1 MISIVLFSYS
11 CVQAQEF
18 KINGTVT
25 GLEDGTWLYLRI
37 GKPEKTIDSAKLMN
51 GRFTMSGRIDGQSE
65 ELILYTNHYTNYVT
79 FWAENKKINMTLK
92 AGQFKKGLIKGSAT
106 QDENRQM
113 IAAKEQLARQ
123 QDSLTNALKT
133 DTNARKRES
142 MRAQLQYIEEKSRQ
156 FDRDYIRAHPA
167 SIIAAN
173 LLSIYTSTWGRDTTE
188 ALYQRMSSEIKKTR
202 QGQEISDYIALNKNI
217 KIGDHFADFEQPDPT
232 GKKIRLSSLKGKY
245 ILIDFW
251 ASWCGPCRAEN
262 PALLET
268 YQAYK
273 DKGFIILG
281 VSLDDNKTYWLNALK
296 QDKLEWENVSD
307 LRGDKNRAALIYG
320 ITGIP
325 DNFLI
330 DDKGTI
336 IARNLHG
343 EKLKEK
349 LRELIP

>member
-1 MISIVLFSYS
+1 
-11 CVQAQEF
+11 
-18 KINGTVT
+18 
-25 GLEDGTWLYLRI
+25 
-37 GKPEKTIDSAKLMN
+37 
-51 GRFTMSGRIDGQSE
+51 
-65 ELILYTNHYTNYVT
+65 
-79 FWAENKKINMTLK
+79 
-92 AGQFKKGLIKGSAT
+92 
-106 QDENRQM
+106 
-113 IAAKEQLARQ
+113 
-123 QDSLTNALKT
+123 
-133 DTNARKRES
+133 